1 MLKAHWD
8 LMDKFSDVAGATKDP
23 LKVSYA
29 QIRANPHM
37 TNRKLRFSE
46 YTRV

>member
-8 LMDKFSDVAGATKDP
+8 LMDKFSDVAGAAKDP

-29 QIRANPHM
+29 QTRANPHD
-37 TNRKLRFSE
+37 
-46 YTRV
+46 